1 MREEF
6 SKTINW
12 LKRNSN
18 QEYFDDIWNNKE
30 ELEKSNLDK
39 ISFENLLIKLEET
52 IEKLIKQKEFTVL
65 DIDQLENYHSSSI
78 SQKFIF
84 INEGDLVYNIVSEFL
99 DIYRI
104 KGDVIFK
111 AKKEFIMNILSRFDF
126 VIPIKKMRFKIDGKK
141 NNYLLLFYYNFYL
154 YLYFYFI

>member
-1 MREEF
+1 M
-6 SKTINW
+6 
-12 LKRNSN
+12 
-18 QEYFDDIWNNKE
+18 
-30 ELEKSNLDK
+30 
-39 ISFENLLIKLEET
+39 EET

-65 DIDQLENYHSSSI
+65 NIDQLENYHSSSI

-141 NNYLLLFYYNFYL
+141 NNFLKLFFHYIYI
-154 YLYFYFI
+154 FILFNISSKKKNKRKNN